1 MVHYAKTVF
10 KLDKSEKKVT
20 IFKSLSITRPVS
32 TSPPPPSH
40 PEIRFKLSNH
50 VSCQNRTLEPRN
62 IALLSGQGERKDV

>member
-1 MVHYAKTVF
+1 MQRQFLNWTRV
-10 KLDKSEKKVT
+10 KKVT
-20 IFKSLSITRPVS
+20 IFESLSITRPVS
-32 TSPPPPSH
+32 TSPPPLPPSH

>member
-20 IFKSLSITRPVS
+20 IFESLSITRPVS
-32 TSPPPPSH
+32 TSPPPH
-40 PEIRFKLSNH
+40 LEIRFKLSNH